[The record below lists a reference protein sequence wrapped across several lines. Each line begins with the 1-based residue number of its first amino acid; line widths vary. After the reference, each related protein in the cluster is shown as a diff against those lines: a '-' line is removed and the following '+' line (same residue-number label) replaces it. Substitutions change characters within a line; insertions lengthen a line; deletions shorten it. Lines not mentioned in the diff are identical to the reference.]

1 MGKQG
6 KRPLDFRIG
15 EKVLVDLEGTGRRFW
30 TEAYGR
36 VREEFILLRHPMSAS
51 FKDLLN
57 KDQPITARYM
67 DTQGSI
73 FGFKSTVVGTISRP
87 SPILVIAHP
96 FTVESVNLRR
106 HERVQ
111 CFLPSVLFHEGEEM
125 PGYIVNISAG
135 GAKFVWPL
143 SNGVAPEFPKNAEAF
158 CQFNLPGGNGELYA
172 RSIIKSTTLDENKSI
187 IGLKFEGLEEENK
200 HVITDYVQLAM
211 EFMAS

>member
-1 MGKQG
+1 MAKQD

-36 VREEFILLRHPMSAS
+36 IREEFILLRHPMSSA

-67 DTQGSI
+67 DAKGSI
-73 FGFKSTVVGTISRP
+73 YGFKSTVVGAIARP
-87 SPILVIAHP
+87 SPILVITHP

-111 CFLPSVLFHEGEEM
+111 CFLPSVLFLEGSEM
-125 PGYIVNISAG
+125 TGYIVNISAG
-135 GAKFVWPL
+135 GAKLVWPL
-143 SNGVAPEFPKNAEAF
+143 SDDASPELPPDAEAF
-158 CQFNLPGGNGELYA
+158 CQFRMPGAESELYA
-172 RSIIKSTTLDENKSI
+172 RSIIKGTTLNGSKCI
-187 IGLKFEGLEEENK
+187 IGLKFEDLEEENK
-200 HVITDYVQLAM
+200 RLITDYVQLAM
-211 EFMAS
+211 EFMVS